1 MIMIPVIINTI
12 NIVTNQAKNNLDF
25 ETLFIS
31 IFISDNIDLF
41 LQNVNIVYII
51 QTSFNKY

>member
-41 LQNVNIVYII
+41 LQNVNIE
-51 QTSFNKY
+51 